1 MKTHPAL
8 QGASSY
14 THISEFWSG
23 LGKRSLEVHFS
34 FKCSF
39 LYLIIHTVPEVP
51 LCGTHVEGRGDPRR
65 SPSFRKGTCATRASV
80 WSITSRPSV
89 PAGSNAVISGG
100 KTPEDRAK
108 VGNPQGPQRLPHV
121 AQAS

>member
-39 LYLIIHTVPEVP
+39 FYLIIQTVPEVP
-51 LCGTHVEGRGDPRR
+51 LCGTHVEGRGDLRR
-65 SPSFRKGTCATRASV
+65 SPSFHTGTCQLLSLCVVNYEPSKCLSRFKCGDKWGKNTR
-80 WSITSRPSV
+80 
-89 PAGSNAVISGG
+89 G
-100 KTPEDRAK
+100 
-108 VGNPQGPQRLPHV
+108 
-121 AQAS
+121 